1 MTAPTS
7 DPSAAWVAVFRSLGL
22 PLYQVRVE
30 DKTVCIQAPAKDRVK
45 LLEPA
50 IRSSLV
56 AHGKALGYRF
66 VTLDLD

>member
-1 MTAPTS
+1 MTDRTA
-7 DPSAAWVAVFRSLGL
+7 DPSAAWASVFHSLGL

-30 DKTVCIQAPAKDRVK
+30 DKTVCIQAPAEDWVR

-56 AHGKALGYRF
+56 AHGKTLGYRF

>member
-1 MTAPTS
+1 MAHTTS
-7 DPSAAWVAVFRSLGL
+7 NPSAAWAAVFRSLGL

-30 DKTVCIQAPAKDRVK
+30 DKTVCIEAPAEDRVK

-56 AHGKALGYRF
+56 AHGKSLGYRF
-66 VTLDLD
+66 ITLDLD

>member
-1 MTAPTS
+1 MTDPTT
-7 DPSAAWVAVFRSLGL
+7 DPSAAWATVFRSLGL

-30 DKTVCIQAPAKDRVK
+30 DKTVCIQAPVEDQVK

-50 IRSSLV
+50 IRNSLV